1 MVALVVNFRVR
12 NPVVTGKMVA
22 LVVQE
27 LHNLVEEQV
36 IVLQSIRC
44 KAQMVAL
51 VVVVQLIVRAVAV
64 ELLLQELVLVHLLM
78 LEQVEQE
85 QHQE

>member
-1 MVALVVNFRVR
+1 MVVLVVNFRVR

-36 IVLQSIRC
+36 IVPQSIRC
-44 KAQMVAL
+44 KAQMVEV

-64 ELLLQELVLVHLLM
+64 ELLLQELVLVQLLM

-85 QHQE
+85 QHQK

>member
-1 MVALVVNFRVR
+1 MVVLVVNFRVR

-36 IVLQSIRC
+36 THLQLIQC
-44 KAQMVAL
+44 KAQMVEV

-64 ELLLQELVLVHLLM
+64 ELLLQELVLVQLLM

-85 QHQE
+85 QHQK